1 MANILKLETDLDS
14 ESEMLSKHRTRLLG
28 VSIIQEKNADTKCS
42 YTGEKCGHCF
52 YIIRRKMRFSD
63 ISCFIILSD
72 PSINTLLSYETE
84 RMSSMTNT

>member
-42 YTGEKCGHCF
+42 YTGEKCGH
-52 YIIRRKMRFSD
+52 S
-63 ISCFIILSD
+63 FI
-72 PSINTLLSYETE
+72 
-84 RMSSMTNT
+84 